1 MNAVF
6 DALSLQAAMLD
17 VVAASHA
24 TPRLIGERQQQR
36 LVRLLEAAR
45 AVPVY
50 RERLGNGR
58 LRSSDLSRMAPVAST
73 YSERLSLLLF
83 GQRTAWPH

>member
-36 LVRLLEAAR
+36 LVRLLEAAQD
-45 AVPVY
+45 
-50 RERLGNGR
+50 LGAGWWTT
-58 LRSSDLSRMAPVAST
+58 APHWTS
-73 YSERLSLLLF
+73 
-83 GQRTAWPH
+83 P